1 MDIAIIGTGSVG
13 AALGKAWG
21 KRGHAIFYGV
31 RDVKTSK
38 GAAAAVRGAGAKA
51 KALSVAEA
59 VKVAP
64 VILLAVPWPAAKQ
77 TIGEMGDLKGK
88 VVIDCINPVK
98 PDLSGLELGLT
109 TSAAEEIAGWAKG
122 ASVFKALN
130 QTGAANLESPAG
142 YLQKP
147 VMFVCGDDAKTKPKV
162 IQLVQDA
169 GFEAVDAG
177 LLNQARNLEPLALL
191 WVQLAIKQ
199 GLGTDFAYALV
210 RR

>member
-1 MDIAIIGTGSVG
+1 MDIAIIGAGNVG

-31 RDVKTSK
+31 RDPKKKEAQSATR
-38 GAAAAVRGAGAKA
+38 AAGAKA
-51 KALSVAEA
+51 QALGVAEA
-59 VKVAP
+59 AKAAP
-64 VILLAVPWPAAKQ
+64 VIVLAVPWPAAKE
-77 TIGEMGDLKGK
+77 TIGKMGDVKGK
-88 VVIDCINPVK
+88 IIIDCINPVK
-98 PDLSGLELGLT
+98 PDLSGLEVGLT

-122 ASVFKALN
+122 ASVFKAFN
-130 QTGAANLESPAG
+130 QTGAANMESPAG

-162 IQLVQDA
+162 MQLVQDA

-177 LLNQARNLEPLALL
+177 LLNQARNLEPLAML
-191 WVQLAIKQ
+191 WIQLAIKQ
-199 GLGTDFAYALV
+199 GLGSDFAYALV